1 MSPLNDDE
9 LSSLLEQ
16 FKCKTPQPGPE
27 VASRAL
33 RAYETSVT
41 RRGRWRR
48 FFGHSIAVPLPVGA
62 LAATLLI
69 LIGAAVDRSLHRPAP
84 VVETHRV
91 EVPVIREHLIY
102 GDCSTGPREAR
113 PHAPGPPTVTFTFK
127 EFQPVSQ
134 IKPRIVRSTGNEQ

>member
-9 LSSLLEQ
+9 LNSLLEQ
-16 FKCKTPQPGPE
+16 FKCKSPQPRRE

-33 RAYETSVT
+33 RAYETSLT
-41 RRGRWRR
+41 RRGRWLR
-48 FFGHSIAVPLPVGA
+48 FPGNSIAVPLPIGA

-69 LIGAAVDRSLHRPAP
+69 LIGVAAGRGLRRPAP
-84 VVETHRV
+84 VVETRTV
-91 EVPVIREHLIY
+91 QVPVIREHLIY

-113 PHAPGPPTVTFTFK
+113 PHAAGPPIVTFTLK

-134 IKPRIVRSTGNEQ
+134 IKPRIVRSIGNEQ